1 MKNGSKCYLIY
12 HDQSLKSFIVFLN
25 SGGWAKCA
33 WGPLWMCGGGL
44 VGAKVGSVG
53 LGSIGLAVAKRLLPF
68 EIAKI
73 MYCGRHEKPEGINS
87 LKPKYHSIIKG
98 HLYKCNLIYL
108 AAEVSGEYVTFDRL
122 LSESDVVIITCPLN
136 DTTRNMFG
144 SAQFA
149 SMKPNAVLI
158 NTSRGGLHFSFFYIT
173 LLNVIS
179 PKCEGLNNSLM
190 LFVTG
195 VVDQSALGHALK
207 TGQITAAGLD
217 VMTPEPLPVDHELTQ
232 LKNCGSQS
240 FVYFSIDHTTIKS
253 VNVLIKKNYF
263 FFSIFRSS

>member
-1 MKNGSKCYLIY
+1 
-12 HDQSLKSFIVFLN
+12 
-25 SGGWAKCA
+25 
-33 WGPLWMCGGGL
+33 
-44 VGAKVGSVG
+44 
-53 LGSIGLAVAKRLLPF
+53 
-68 EIAKI
+68 
-73 MYCGRHEKPEGINS
+73 
-87 LKPKYHSIIKG
+87 
-98 HLYKCNLIYL
+98 
-108 AAEVSGEYVTFDRL
+108 VSGEYVTFDRL

-144 SAQFA
+144 PAQFA

-179 PKCEGLNNSLM
+179 PKCKGLNNSLM
-190 LFVTG
+190 LYVTG
-195 VVDQSALGHALK
+195 VVDQSALVHALK

-253 VNVLIKKNYF
+253 VNVFIKKLFLLFDHLSVDPTHWKRDATNENYYGNDDCAKHCQC
-263 FFSIFRSS
+263 IGRKAHAGPVMLILEE